1 LIEWIKVFPTRMIY
15 IPLRIE
21 KKITMSGRLIIVIK
35 LVITKS
41 SIVSILE
48 AKLKLQN
55 S

>member
-1 LIEWIKVFPTRMIY
+1 MIY